1 MKSTL
6 KKKDTVQSW
15 PTNWHQEE
23 NSFTGDDLIDAY
35 LKGKQA
41 GRSEMIHILSKQ
53 FETNLSIATT
63 VSEKLFLEAKK
74 KKILPKEVHLKADG
88 ITNFSALFVVDK
100 NDFISDNFRQ
110 IFTLSRKLKAKVE
123 TENFYINFTFLPISN
138 NLNEKNLHADGYF
151 LKYEK
156 K

>member
-63 VSEKLFLEAKK
+63 VSEKLFSGSKK
-74 KKILPKEVHLKADG
+74 
-88 ITNFSALFVVDK
+88 
-100 NDFISDNFRQ
+100 
-110 IFTLSRKLKAKVE
+110 
-123 TENFYINFTFLPISN
+123 
-138 NLNEKNLHADGYF
+138 EKNTTERSSFKGRWYYQLF
-151 LKYEK
+151 SFICS
-156 K
+156 